1 MADEPVE
8 YRQPISLSHST
19 VSLCILFI
27 FSITELVKG
36 NGYLAVYI
44 AGLVVSNHRFST
56 KASPPSSM
64 DSPGFFQIVMFLTLG
79 LLVEIHVTCC
89 PLQDWVFGGFFHDHS
104 GTSISVFLCLARFQ
118 ANEYKAKVYMFPGS
132 VSGRRSDHF
141 SPPIR

>member
-1 MADEPVE
+1 MFIVQMSVGRSRFLTGKNGRMADEPVE

-27 FSITELVKG
+27 FSITERWQG

-44 AGLVVSNHRFST
+44 ALGVGRLGNHRFST

-64 DSPGFFQIVMFLTLG
+64 DSPGIFQIVMFLTLG
-79 LLVEIHVTCC
+79 LLVEIHVSLL
-89 PLQDWVFGGFFHDHS
+89 PIAGLGFIGGFFHDHS

-118 ANEYKAKVYMFPGS
+118 ANEY
-132 VSGRRSDHF
+132 
-141 SPPIR
+141 